1 MHALILSL
9 SLSHDT
15 YHMQIDTSEK
25 EPALSH
31 SCLQT
36 AASPSLSLSLSLSL
50 DIERRDRWMHG
61 ILNLLIPLSLAVQ
74 VMAAAAASIT

>member
-36 AASPSLSLSLSLSL
+36 APSPSLSLSL